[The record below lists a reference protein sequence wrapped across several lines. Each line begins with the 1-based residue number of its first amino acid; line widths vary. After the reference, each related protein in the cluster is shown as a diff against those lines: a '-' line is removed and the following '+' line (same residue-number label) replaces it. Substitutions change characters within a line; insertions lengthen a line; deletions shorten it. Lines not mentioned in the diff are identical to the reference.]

1 MFCNPVSARIRLK
14 RNTPTFVC
22 FVLNSDIYFY
32 TLCVTG
38 LFFFHFHIGHV
49 FPEFKESD
57 AMFAA
62 ERVRYFVFLDSLKQ
76 SYYYKTDDLYLAERM
91 WLSRY
96 NISVLTCGVCLLCP
110 GSRLG

>member
-62 ERVRYFVFLDSLKQ
+62 ERVRYFVFLHSLKQ
-76 SYYYKTDDLYLAERM
+76 SWHYKTDDLYLAERM